1 MNWYAK
7 YLGSPGINDQMGEGW
22 GGGSRAGTELRDS
35 GDDKGQRKI

>member
-7 YLGSPGINDQMGEGW
+7 YLGSPGINDQMGEG